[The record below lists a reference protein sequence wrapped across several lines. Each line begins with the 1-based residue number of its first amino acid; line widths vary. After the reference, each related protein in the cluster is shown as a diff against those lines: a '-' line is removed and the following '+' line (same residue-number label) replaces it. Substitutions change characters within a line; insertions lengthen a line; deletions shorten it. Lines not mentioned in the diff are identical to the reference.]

1 MKISLKEKYVSFL
14 KYTLS
19 HVPYHVFCLIIITH
33 ALLQKQDSTVVAL
46 EVVMELIVNYIV
58 VDWLMITYSIR
69 LKKTKKKHVSRDVRK
84 SVIGRAQSYN
94 FPLCILSKIKHKI
107 QNHKTI

>member
-1 MKISLKEKYVSFL
+1 
-14 KYTLS
+14 
-19 HVPYHVFCLIIITH
+19 
-33 ALLQKQDSTVVAL
+33 
-46 EVVMELIVNYIV
+46 
-58 VDWLMITYSIR
+58 MITYSIR

-107 QNHKTI
+107 QNHKKILKNQFIQTIKRQSSTFFSFAKFEALETITWFPNNGLSLMT